1 MHDTP
6 PGRPHGPEPDAG
18 PDDALVGELRE
29 LMERAA
35 AGLAP
40 LPDLTQEA
48 VRLGGRRRIR
58 ARLAVVGAVAG
69 VLAAGGIG
77 SAALGGLGSA
87 APQPVGPA
95 VAPPTA
101 TRPSAVRTPV
111 PAPSMP
117 TPTSTPTSTTSS
129 VSAPTGTTEA
139 LGRAEVAAALTVAL
153 GDLIGTVSPDGAG
166 LFAGRIDGHTFP
178 VTFQVIQGADALD
191 ECPDPPDQAV
201 TCRTAWLSGRIE
213 ARLLVAGGDLPGDE
227 SLGISYRYLES
238 TVKLTIGAD
247 TDAGVS
253 PPVTADQ
260 LVVAAGSE
268 VMLAAV
274 KYELK
279 YAARYAEKAEANS
292 SGEASDS
299 PSFLAPD
306 ATTEPSTAEPSLA
319 GDPNDTDSA
328 SETGGSSR

>member
-1 MHDTP
+1 MHETP

-87 APQPVGPA
+87 ASQPVGPA

-101 TRPSAVRTPV
+101 TRPPAVPTPV

-117 TPTSTPTSTTSS
+117 MPMPASATPS
-129 VSAPTGTTEA
+129 VSVPTGTTEA

-153 GDLIGTVSPDGAG
+153 GDLIGTVSPDGVD

-178 VTFQVIQGADALD
+178 VTFQVIQGADALG

-213 ARLLVAGGDLPGDE
+213 ARLLVTGADLPGGE

-238 TVKLTIGAD
+238 TVKLTVGSD

-268 VMLAAV
+268 AMLAAV

-292 SGEASDS
+292 SGEASGS
-299 PSFLAPD
+299 PSFPAPD